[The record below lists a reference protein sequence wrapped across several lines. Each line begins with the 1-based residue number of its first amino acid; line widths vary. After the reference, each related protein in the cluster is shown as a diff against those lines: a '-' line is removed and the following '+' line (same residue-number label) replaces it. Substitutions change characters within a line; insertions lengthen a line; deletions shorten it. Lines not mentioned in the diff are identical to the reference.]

1 MTDKFRYEHKYVCS
15 AGQLQ
20 LIQNRLSVLLPL
32 DKNAA
37 GQGFYRIR
45 SLYFDD
51 YNNNCYFD
59 NESGVD
65 PREKFRI
72 RIYNGNMDGIR
83 LELKRKQRGKTQ
95 KLSCPLTLEQYHGLT
110 AGSLADGNGRIEA
123 DSRQPELLNQ
133 LLILRKTR
141 LMEPKVIVEYERVP
155 YVGELGNVRITLDRK
170 ISGSADIMDFEKK
183 RILTRPIM
191 PSGQHLLEVKF
202 DEFLPEYLY
211 RAMQLGNLRQS
222 AYSKYYLCR
231 KYVTV

>member
-72 RIYNGNMDGIR
+72 RIYNGNMEGIR
-83 LELKRKQRGKTQ
+83 
-95 KLSCPLTLEQYHGLT
+95 
-110 AGSLADGNGRIEA
+110 
-123 DSRQPELLNQ
+123 
-133 LLILRKTR
+133 
-141 LMEPKVIVEYERVP
+141 
-155 YVGELGNVRITLDRK
+155 DRK
-170 ISGSADIMDFEKK
+170 S
-183 RILTRPIM
+183 
-191 PSGQHLLEVKF
+191 V
-202 DEFLPEYLY
+202 
-211 RAMQLGNLRQS
+211 
-222 AYSKYYLCR
+222 
-231 KYVTV
+231 V